1 MIIENPNIDI
11 KSVTKK
17 RSEIF
22 SKLCKIIRQTEKIS
36 QVSGDC
42 TSSLSKE
49 TTKKLIL
56 IENVF

>member
-1 MIIENPNIDI
+1 MIENPNIDI

-22 SKLCKIIRQTEKIS
+22 SKLSKIIRQTEKIS
-36 QVSGDC
+36 QVRGDC
-42 TSSLSKE
+42 TSFLSKE
-49 TTKKLIL
+49 TTKKLIF

>member
-36 QVSGDC
+36 QVSDDC

-49 TTKKLIL
+49 TTKKLVF

>member
-36 QVSGDC
+36 
-42 TSSLSKE
+42 
-49 TTKKLIL
+49 
-56 IENVF
+56 